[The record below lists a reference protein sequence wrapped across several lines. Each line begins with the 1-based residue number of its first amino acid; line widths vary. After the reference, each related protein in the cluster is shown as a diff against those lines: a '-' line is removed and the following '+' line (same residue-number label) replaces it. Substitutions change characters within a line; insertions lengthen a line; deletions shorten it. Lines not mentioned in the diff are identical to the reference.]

1 MKIFNGTFRGFECEF
16 GIVDQTSGQMYISL
30 SAKSPNAKKIIN
42 KLDEK
47 TMRKVLSLPSNDGDG
62 SNFSF
67 AKFDDAVQWVFMFD
81 RMSSN
86 SQMGYIWYMG
96 NQVEALYQY
105 GFKKKIIK
113 ADKAEKGK

>member
-1 MKIFNGTFRGFECEF
+1 MRIFNGTFRGFECEF

-30 SAKSPNAKKIIN
+30 SAKAPNAKKIIN

-47 TMRKVLSLPSNDGDG
+47 TLRKVLSLPSNDGDR

-81 RMSSN
+81 RMSCN
-86 SQMGYIWYMG
+86 SQMAYIWYMG
-96 NQVEALYQY
+96 NQVEALFQY
-105 GFKKKIIK
+105 GSKKKIIK
-113 ADKAEKGK
+113 AKKGK